1 MNFIRIIILLGVFNG
16 FAQQPL
22 NTDKVTDS
30 LYGALKT
37 ASNDSLKASIYYNL
51 VSYLIPKDSVK
62 TNDFLIKAKKL
73 SGKSKFLNGVYYAKL
88 GYLNYYK
95 QDFDQSKKFYLKS
108 DSILK
113 NVNHTEAYRMLS
125 DVWNNISVIE
135 QINDK
140 DDIYTEILLNKAI
153 PYAKK
158 ANDEAR
164 LASLYNSLGVGFM
177 NIDQNQK
184 AITYFLDSEKLIQSS
199 KKNQHRLSSLYNRMA
214 ENYLIL
220 DNIVE
225 AKMYLDKNY
234 ELLKNNKESE
244 QYSLFLLSKGFY
256 FFKTKE
262 YQKAIDSYDE
272 GILSATGPNREYH
285 IQELR
290 IYKVKAIISTGNFPQ
305 ALQEAQ
311 ILERDPM
318 AMEVDQNKL
327 QVLDFLR
334 TIYKALGNTD
344 KAYYY
349 LNEYTIL
356 NQELSKL
363 KIAEYINQLE
373 TIYKDT
379 ERDKEVQI
387 LKNKQ
392 RENEEKLK
400 TNTLYT
406 ILSVLGMFVFLLTA
420 ILIYNYYLSNKK
432 LLQQK
437 EIIHQQRIS
446 ESDKDKRIA
455 ITNAIL
461 EGQENE
467 RHRVAKELHDGLGGL
482 LAGISIKF
490 SAWESNIASTANK
503 ESFADIKNE
512 LDRSIN
518 DLRNISRNL
527 MPEGLL
533 SLGLETAL
541 NDLCQFY
548 QSDDLKINFQYINSI
563 QANPD
568 ISVQLNIFRIVQELL
583 TNAIKHAKASQ
594 ILVQCTQNE
603 KAFFITVEDNGIGFN
618 SITEYEGM
626 GLRNIKN
633 RVAYLN
639 GTFEIESI
647 INQGTNINIE
657 LYTNHLKN
665 GTES

>member
-184 AITYFLDSEKLIQSS
+184 AISYFLDSEKLIQSS

-363 KIAEYINQLE
+363 KIAEYINKLE

-467 RHRVAKELHDGLGGL
+467 RHRVAKELHDELGGL

-503 ESFADIKNE
+503 ESFAVIKNE

>member
-184 AITYFLDSEKLIQSS
+184 AISYFLDSEKLIQSS